1 MSEFVKD
8 LKRLVE
14 SHEYIECL
22 GGCQFVKENLQ
33 FGYFGDGDYKELI
46 QKCLED
52 VESCKWSIQL
62 SLHSF

>member
-22 GGCQFVKENLQ
+22 DGCQFVKENLQ

-52 VESCKWSIQL
+52 VESCK
-62 SLHSF
+62 